1 MNFLSPMTA
10 LIAAGITVPLLVSL
24 YFLKLRRRRVTISST
39 LLWKKAIQDM
49 QVNAPFQRLR
59 RNLLLLLQLL
69 VLAALLLA
77 LGRPTLRGMAQPG
90 DRMVILIDHSA
101 SMNAADISPTR
112 LDESKKRALELID
125 SLGSDG
131 QSDAVGG
138 AMVISFAARAKVAQ
152 PFTTDRALLRRAVES
167 IRPTDQ
173 PGRLS
178 TALELIEPIA
188 QGGGVA
194 AGSGSVVVYVISDG
208 QAHDSKPAALAGVEL
223 RYLKIGRDSD
233 NLAIVSLAARRD
245 LKDPFRVRVFS
256 RLANYGQ
263 QKIETNLTLKIDGRT
278 QRVSPVAVPGRVDG
292 QPGAHSVQF
301 ELSLPASALLELAFD
316 HEDHLAADNT
326 AWLAMAPPKRLR
338 VLLVSKGNAFLEQA
352 IKAAAVRKL
361 VLMTPKRYE
370 DQDPARLKRAS
381 GDAGFDVIVFDSYA
395 PEYVPVV
402 NSVYFSAAPPIDG
415 LKLFAARQGS
425 ANTQV
430 ILDWRRDHP
439 LLRHVAL
446 DDLLVV
452 EPGRLALP
460 DGARMLATGPSGPAM
475 AVMTTDGIRHVVV
488 GFDLIK
494 SNWPMQI
501 GFPVFTS
508 NTVHWLGSGDRWNG
522 GANFQPGQAAAVRL
536 DDSSDTLRYE
546 GPVPLRIDASQG
558 ASFGG
563 QVVLPVFEKVGVY
576 TAQNGVVEP
585 WDRLAVS
592 LLDMHESDLA
602 PASKL
607 DVGTSPVNADQ
618 SSAMIRRE
626 VWPWFLATALVCLMV
641 EWVVYTRR
649 MSL

>member
-1 MNFLSPMTA
+1 MNFLSPMSA
-10 LIAAGITVPLLVSL
+10 LIAAGITIPLLVSL

-69 VLAALLLA
+69 VLAALLIA

-90 DRMVILIDHSA
+90 DRMVILIDHSV
-101 SMNAADISPTR
+101 SMNATDISPTR

-138 AMVISFAARAKVAQ
+138 AMIISFAHRARVVQ

-167 IRPTDQ
+167 IKPTDQ
-173 PGRLS
+173 PGRLRP
-178 TALELIEPIA
+178 ALELVEPIA
-188 QGGGVA
+188 HGGGVG
-194 AGSGSVVVYVISDG
+194 AGSGSVVVYVLSDG
-208 QAHDSKPAALAGVEL
+208 QSHDSKSAVLAGVEL
-223 RYLKIGRDSD
+223 RYIKIGRDSD

-256 RLANYGQ
+256 RLANYGESQ
-263 QKIETNLTLKIDGRT
+263 IDTNLTLKLDGRT
-278 QRVSPVAVPGRVDG
+278 RRVSPVSVPGRVDG
-292 QPGAHSVQF
+292 QAGTHSIQF
-301 ELSLPASALLELAFD
+301 ELNLPASALLELTFD
-316 HEDHLAADNT
+316 HTDSLVADNT
-326 AWLAMAPPKRLR
+326 AWLAMAPPRRLR
-338 VLLVSKGNAFLEQA
+338 VLLVSQGNAFLEQA

-370 DQDPARLKRAS
+370 DQDPDRLKRAS
-381 GDAGFDVIVFDSYA
+381 GDVGFDVIVFDGYA
-395 PEYVPVV
+395 PQQVPVV
-402 NSVYFSAAPPIDG
+402 NSVYFSVAPPIEG
-415 LKLFAARQGS
+415 LKLLAARKGAS
-425 ANTQV
+425 NTQV

-475 AVMTTDGIRHVVV
+475 AVVTTGGVRHVVV

-508 NTVHWLGSGDRWNG
+508 NAVHWLGAGDRWGG
-522 GANFQPGQAAAVRL
+522 GANFQPGQAAAIRVNNTS
-536 DDSSDTLRYE
+536 DSVRYE
-546 GPVPLRIDASQG
+546 GPVPLLIDAQPSS
-558 ASFGG
+558 APDG

-576 TAQNGVVEP
+576 TAQSGVVEP

-592 LLDMHESDLA
+592 LLDARESDLA
-602 PASKL
+602 PASRL
-607 DVGTSPVNADQ
+607 DVGTSPVNADHT
-618 SSAMIRRE
+618 SAVIRRE
-626 VWPWFLATALVCLMV
+626 VWPWFLAAALVCLMV
-641 EWVVYTRR
+641 EWIVYTRR

>member
-49 QVNAPFQRLR
+49 QVNAPFQKLR

-69 VLAALLLA
+69 VLAALLIA
-77 LGRPTLRGMAQPG
+77 LGRPTLRGLAQPG
-90 DRMVILIDHSA
+90 DRMVIVIDHSA
-101 SMNAADISPTR
+101 SMNATDVSPTR

-125 SLGSDG
+125 SLGSG
-131 QSDAVGG
+131 EASDTVGG
-138 AMVISFAARAKVAQ
+138 AMVISFAHRARVVQ

-173 PGRLS
+173 PGRLE
-178 TALELIEPIA
+178 TALELVQPIA
-188 QGGGVA
+188 HGGGV
-194 AGSGSVVVYVISDG
+194 GETSGSVVVYVLSDG
-208 QAHDSKPAALAGVEL
+208 QTRGSKTAALAGVEL
-223 RYLKIGRDSD
+223 RYIKIGQDSD

-245 LKDPFRVRVFS
+245 LKDPFRVRIFS
-256 RLANYGQ
+256 RLANYSAT
-263 QKIETNLTLKIDGRT
+263 KVDTNLTLKIGGRT
-278 QRVSPVAVPGRVDG
+278 RRVSSVSVSGRSDG
-292 QPGAHSVQF
+292 QAGTQSVQF
-301 ELSLPASALLELAFD
+301 DLNLPASALLELSVD
-316 HEDHLAADNT
+316 HGDQLAADNS
-326 AWLAMAPPKRLR
+326 AWSALAPPRRLR
-338 VLLVSKGNAFLEQA
+338 VLLVSRGNAFLEQA
-352 IKAAAVRKL
+352 IKAAVVRKL

-370 DQDPARLKRAS
+370 DQDPGRLKRGSA
-381 GDAGFDVIVFDSYA
+381 DDGFDVIVFDGYA
-395 PEYVPVV
+395 PQQVPVV
-402 NSVYFSAAPPIDG
+402 NSLYFSVAPPVEG
-415 LKLFAARQGS
+415 LKLLAARQGAS
-425 ANTQV
+425 NTQV

-446 DDLLVV
+446 DDLLVI

-475 AVMTTDGIRHVVV
+475 AVVTAEGIRHVVI

-508 NTVHWLGSGDRWNG
+508 NAVHWLGAGDRWGG
-522 GANFQPGQAAAVRL
+522 GANFQPGQAAAVRV
-536 DDSSDTLRYE
+536 DEGADVLRYD
-546 GPVPLRIDASQG
+546 GPVELRMNAPRGG
-558 ASFGG
+558 AWGG

-576 TAQNGVVEP
+576 TAQSGVIEP

-592 LLDMHESDLA
+592 LLDEYESDLA
-602 PASKL
+602 PAGRL
-607 DVGTSPVNADQ
+607 DVGTSPVNADH
-618 SSAMIRRE
+618 SSAVIRRE
-626 VWPWFLATALVCLMV
+626 VWPWFLGAALVCLMV
-641 EWVVYTRR
+641 EWIVYTRR